1 MYIILQCF
9 IICEDDGN
17 SNEHPPGYE
26 YLADDYL
33 MPSLDEEKG
42 RYLKLF
48 KLINHFSLNT
58 SKLIFKTRLH
68 SDTIITDEDLVQTT
82 TVSSIAAKTNS
93 TTPPSD
99 DLTNVV
105 TTSTKGAL

>member
-1 MYIILQCF
+1 MVVEKSGSEMKLIIVLYIATSLVVGKPVEENSNTKGMSKMLFFMTKISSYINELYIILQCF

-42 RYLKLF
+42 R
-48 KLINHFSLNT
+48 
-58 SKLIFKTRLH
+58 
-68 SDTIITDEDLVQTT
+68 
-82 TVSSIAAKTNS
+82 
-93 TTPPSD
+93 
-99 DLTNVV
+99 
-105 TTSTKGAL
+105 

>member
-1 MYIILQCF
+1 MVEEKSGSEMKLIIVLYIATSLVVGKPVEENSNTKGMSKMLFFMTKILCILYKRIVHNITMF

-42 RYLKLF
+42 R
-48 KLINHFSLNT
+48 
-58 SKLIFKTRLH
+58 
-68 SDTIITDEDLVQTT
+68 
-82 TVSSIAAKTNS
+82 
-93 TTPPSD
+93 
-99 DLTNVV
+99 
-105 TTSTKGAL
+105 